1 VGNFIIGGAWTR
13 VESIVNVKSPS
24 EISGTGEGVVDLEV
38 CSPPSDVGALGA
50 IQTGP
55 ANKDGIF
62 PIAIIHEEG
71 VAGIGEYNCETGKSY
86 VGSWLVPG
94 TVKGMISATPLACS
108 STALEPVAA
117 PSDFSP
123 LFADECGNCAT
134 VHDGPGCT
142 NATCTIAVCSISMEI
157 GLACCN
163 DVTPLG
169 SWTQTCVDAV
179 LNDESTKEECAP
191 CRTGSAMGGTVLPHL
206 FTIAF
211 LSIGWAL
218 F

>member
-1 VGNFIIGGAWTR
+1 MFIGTSHNVVGNFIIGGAWTR

-38 CSPPSDVGALGA
+38 CSLPSDVGALGA

-94 TVKGMISATPLACS
+94 TVKGMISATPLTCP
-108 STALEPVAA
+108 STAVEPVFSA

-123 LFADECGNCAT
+123 LF
-134 VHDGPGCT
+134 
-142 NATCTIAVCSISMEI
+142 
-157 GLACCN
+157 
-163 DVTPLG
+163 
-169 SWTQTCVDAV
+169 
-179 LNDESTKEECAP
+179 TKYY
-191 CRTGSAMGGTVLPHL
+191 
-206 FTIAF
+206 
-211 LSIGWAL
+211 
-218 F
+218 